1 MLKAQVL
8 AAEKLNE
15 EAGQSH
21 HKDGDVMVAP
31 EHSSPQVPQIENK
44 TETSDTGLISVPEK
58 PLPPP
63 PRSSSAA
70 SAADGG
76 IPDPTL
82 QKNEIIIN
90 ETERLRSVP
99 FLYNYVVDGIA
110 P

>member
-31 EHSSPQVPQIENK
+31 EHSNPQVPQIEKK

-58 PLPPP
+58 PLLPP
-63 PRSSSAA
+63 PRSS

-99 FLYNYVVDGIA
+99 FL
-110 P
+110 